1 VMPKLALEQL
11 QIEAQPPQSDAPT
24 KVKVQPQ
31 KAPEPEQQKP
41 PQMQFQAIQKLQR
54 PRTARRAPPKLKSN
68 LLEEADAK
76 QTEKAKPAV
85 ILMDDSGAA
94 DDVEDLDDADNEE
107 SARKEDADLERLGFI
122 KDENEKAERTSARV
136 GDGDGGGAGHGKL
149 VRDILDAQ
157 SGVPMMKLG
166 SHRKDSAK
174 SVERVENMRECI
186 QKLCQTCL
194 PLGKCID
201 WVFQDVEAIDAE
213 ILKWKRQS
221 EANEKGLAEEL
232 EKTEKALKPLR
243 KQLAK
248 VKKEIEA
255 EHIKILEKKAMLLRN
270 QTKTNDI
277 IRRRLLNE

>member
-1 VMPKLALEQL
+1 M
-11 QIEAQPPQSDAPT
+11 
-24 KVKVQPQ
+24 
-31 KAPEPEQQKP
+31 
-41 PQMQFQAIQKLQR
+41 
-54 PRTARRAPPKLKSN
+54 
-68 LLEEADAK
+68 
-76 QTEKAKPAV
+76 
-85 ILMDDSGAA
+85 G
-94 DDVEDLDDADNEE
+94 
-107 SARKEDADLERLGFI
+107 
-122 KDENEKAERTSARV
+122 
-136 GDGDGGGAGHGKL
+136 
-149 VRDILDAQ
+149 
-157 SGVPMMKLG
+157 
-166 SHRKDSAK
+166 
-174 SVERVENMRECI
+174 
-186 QKLCQTCL
+186 KLCQTCL
-194 PLGKCID
+194 PLGKCIN